1 MLVNSNAG
9 FHARMHALLLQISRS
24 IVIARSVIYSRL
36 QRNKLNTEVVCV
48 NMKSFPIRLLH
59 KLME

>member
-36 QRNKLNTEVVCV
+36 QRNKLNTEVSNVCV
-48 NMKSFPIRLLH
+48 ICDVCMWSA
-59 KLME
+59 